1 MMNFVLCD
9 DENNM
14 LNKLSILFEKTFV
27 KNDFDAQIVLK
38 TSDYKEVISFM
49 DSNIVDVIVLD
60 IEFKNSNLN
69 GLDMLEKFEKLI
81 KTVILFLLQ
90 ATLNT

>member
-69 GLDMLEKFEKLI
+69 GLDIAREIRKVNKKL
-81 KTVILFLLQ
+81 
-90 ATLNT
+90 

>member
-27 KNDFDAQIVLK
+27 KNDF
-38 TSDYKEVISFM
+38 
-49 DSNIVDVIVLD
+49 
-60 IEFKNSNLN
+60 
-69 GLDMLEKFEKLI
+69 
-81 KTVILFLLQ
+81 
-90 ATLNT
+90 